1 MADLEVTPTL
11 LAALLLAT
19 VLLVKTVVDVCT
31 AAELAVCVDVIGTT
45 TLCVVVCDTICVV
58 TRVTVAGG
66 AADGALDVAHSAA
79 MNTCVISSS
88 SWEQF
93 CWIQLR
99 TSCWI
104 FVFAQRHCLS
114 VL

>member
-1 MADLEVTPTL
+1 MADLEVTLTL
-11 LAALLLAT
+11 LAALLLAA
-19 VLLVKTVVDVCT
+19 VLLVNTVVDVCT
-31 AAELAVCVDVIGTT
+31 ATELAVCVDVIGTT
-45 TLCVVVCDTICVV
+45 TLCVVVCDTTCVV

-66 AADGALDVAHSAA
+66 AALDVAHSAA